1 MKNTTKDKKTTST
14 PTQSK
19 PSTSQSKPTSSPSQK
34 KPATVSNLFVVSDDD
49 EDDVLAVVTD
59 TDKDTKDQ

>member
-34 KPATVSNLFVVSDDD
+34 KPATVSTLFVVSDDD
-49 EDDVLAVVTD
+49 DDVPAVVTD